1 MDYRRHFKYHP
12 GELVEAHM
20 GTPPNYNSPMRSKT
34 TPAVVLLGTESSSC
48 SYRCINLETGRLIT
62 PTKLIRKD
70 WDEETM
76 ALANKLSDHRSE
88 ISDTIGLQEIYL
100 SDQLSEDFAMTGDIS
115 FQEGSPTPV
124 PQHAYAENDDVPA
137 AMTVDEDPSPDKSN
151 DDDDLGMVDIRATVM
166 RVATTRSKVK
176 KPRKI
181 PSEFN
186 IHKKK
191 HPI

>member
-1 MDYRRHFKYHP
+1 
-12 GELVEAHM
+12 
-20 GTPPNYNSPMRSKT
+20 MRSKT
-34 TPAVVLLGTESSSC
+34 TPAVVLLGTESSFISLYQLGDWATNYPN
-48 SYRCINLETGRLIT
+48 SSERTGMSK
-62 PTKLIRKD
+62 P
-70 WDEETM
+70 WH
-76 ALANKLSDHRSE
+76 AKLSDHRSE
-88 ISDTIGLQEIYL
+88 ISDTIDKRSI

-124 PQHAYAENDDVPA
+124 PQHAYAKNDDVPA

-151 DDDDLGMVDIRATVM
+151 DDDDLGMVDIHATVM